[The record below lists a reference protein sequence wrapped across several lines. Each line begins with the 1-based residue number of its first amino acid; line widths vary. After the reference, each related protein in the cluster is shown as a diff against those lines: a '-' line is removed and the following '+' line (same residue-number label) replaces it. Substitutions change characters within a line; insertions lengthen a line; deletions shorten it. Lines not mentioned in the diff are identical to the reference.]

1 MIFQSLHRACPEAFH
16 GFAGRTAK
24 PLGWAALVLTVA
36 GLGAALVLA
45 PDGQEPGDKFRI
57 GAVHYPA
64 AWASLCIYVTIGA
77 LSAVTLRHR
86 SRLTGILAAA
96 LAPTGVLFTLLAL
109 WTESL
114 WRRPSSGTWWAWDA
128 EAVSQLMMLFLF
140 GGFIAVRAMI
150 DDPRRADQAGALLA
164 VLGTVNLP
172 VLYFSLHWWDMTRV
186 GVPTPATFSG
196 AFTMATVLTGAGF
209 AAYAAFAMLK
219 RVRCLIA
226 ERNAFAR
233 NLRRMLEVDA

>member
-1 MIFQSLHRACPEAFH
+1 MIFQLLHRACPEAFH
-16 GFAGRTAK
+16 GFAGRMAK

-45 PDGQEPGDKFRI
+45 PEGQEPGDKFRI

-64 AWASLCIYVTIGA
+64 VWASLCIYLTIGA

-86 SRLTGILAAA
+86 CRLTAMLAAA

-114 WRRPSSGTWWAWDA
+114 WRRPSIGTWWAWDA
-128 EAVSQLMMLFLF
+128 EAISQLMMLFLF
-140 GGFIAVRAMI
+140 GGFLAVRAMF
-150 DDPRRADQAGALLA
+150 DDPRRGDRAGALLA
-164 VLGTVNLP
+164 VLGAVNLP
-172 VLYFSLHWWDMTRV
+172 VLYFSLHWWDLMRV
-186 GVPTPATFSG
+186 GVPPPAPLSGTF
-196 AFTMATVLTGAGF
+196 AVATVITGAGF
-209 AAYAAFAMLK
+209 AAYAAFAMFK